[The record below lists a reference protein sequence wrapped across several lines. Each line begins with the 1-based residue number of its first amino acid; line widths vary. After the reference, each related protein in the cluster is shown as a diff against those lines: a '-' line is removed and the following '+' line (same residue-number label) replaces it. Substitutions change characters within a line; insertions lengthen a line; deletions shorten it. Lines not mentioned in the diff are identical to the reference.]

1 MAARM
6 VVKMAMR
13 MTGGV
18 MGRREVVEVEVVI
31 MVVMMVV
38 VGTGRMMA
46 NHGGRG
52 AIVM

>member
-6 VVKMAMR
+6 VVKMEMR

-18 MGRREVVEVEVVI
+18 MGRREEEVVEVE
-31 MVVMMVV
+31 VVMMVV

>member
-18 MGRREVVEVEVVI
+18 MGRREVVEVEVV
-31 MVVMMVV
+31 MMVV